1 MKVDKTLVAS
11 VALHVLVIGW
21 GLVSF
26 SSKAFESIP
35 EESLPVDIISSD
47 QLAKVVA
54 GMKSGKK
61 ENPKPLVDKVADAK
75 PVDDAVGKIAEKPP
89 VVTDTT
95 PPPQPKPVEKPVE
108 KKPDPPKPVAESKP
122 KEEPKPIEK
131 KPDPPKVDPI
141 AEALKKEEKKP
152 PPKPQVQ
159 AATPPPQPQKP
170 KERTFDQ
177 TKIAALLDKRDPTR
191 QAATGETLNSNAALG
206 LANGKAADNSATWGA
221 MFKSQVERCWKKPY
235 GGIESPAESRGCVH
249 DPLETRWHAGRYAG
263 AGGTPS
269 TPYLRV
275 YQESALRAII
285 ECQPYN
291 LPAAFFEEWKFFIA
305 GVHRTKNL
313 KAVAN
318 DDRRQECKVCEL
330 TDKDGLREMFRL
342 NRRQVV
348 SGNGHA
354 RRAVR
359 PRPAA
364 TRSRRKTYHHSRRR
378 FRPAADRHSE
388 FRRRHALGQ

>member
-1 MKVDKTLVAS
+1 VKVDKTLVAS
-11 VALHVLVIGW
+11 VVLHVLVIGW

-35 EESLPVDIISSD
+35 EETLPVDIISAD
-47 QLAKVVA
+47 QLAKVTA

-61 ENPKPLVDKVADAK
+61 ENPKPLVDKVAEAK
-75 PVDDAVGKIAEKPP
+75 PVDDAVGKISEKPP

-159 AATPPPQPQKP
+159 AAATPPPQPPKP

-191 QAATGETLNSNAALG
+191 QAAAGETLNSNAALG
-206 LANGKAADNSATWGA
+206 LAHGKAADNSATWGSL
-221 MFKSQVERCWKKPY
+221 FQSQVERCWKKPY
-235 GGIESPAESRGCVH
+235 GGIESQNPEVAFTIKLKRDGTLEGMPVPEETPA
-249 DPLETRWHAGRYAG
+249 
-263 AGGTPS
+263 

-291 LPAAFFEEWKFFIA
+291 LPAAYFEEWKFFA
-305 GVHRTKNL
+305 PVFT
-313 KAVAN
+313 
-318 DDRRQECKVCEL
+318 E
-330 TDKDGLREMFRL
+330 
-342 NRRQVV
+342 
-348 SGNGHA
+348 
-354 RRAVR
+354 
-359 PRPAA
+359 
-364 TRSRRKTYHHSRRR
+364 RKS
-378 FRPAADRHSE
+378 
-388 FRRRHALGQ
+388 